1 MTSRIALVAAFDQ
14 VARAT
19 ATNALLFDLPDCVV
33 IQHDLAPTGELNRR
47 VWDVTGVLECDSVTL
62 GHGCISCATREDL
75 VPALI
80 RLLEERAWR
89 NVVVSLPLTAA
100 PEAVTWQVVDA
111 IHDGSLPARL
121 AAVLTVID
129 ETSVVEDIFGDAT
142 LEDLGLT
149 LSSHD
154 ERAAGEAVCAQMDF
168 ADIVATLGVPD
179 QATETALVHL
189 LGDRPRFVIHEL
201 DAVCLMSRNH
211 DFLAAQARVDPTGPH
226 QHAAHD
232 CHGVWT
238 LVLASDRPLHPG
250 RLYEQVELIGA
261 GRLRSRGCTWVPSR
275 PDMVVAWNGTGGQ
288 LSIGDA
294 GLWGEIPR
302 HTRLVITGIDAADR
316 GRVERA
322 FRDILLT
329 DWEMG
334 NVTAWEGND
343 GLDLWLGATDEDE
356 YR

>member
-1 MTSRIALVAAFDQ
+1 MTSRIVLVAAFDQ

-19 ATNALLFDLPDCVV
+19 ATNALLFDLPECVV
-33 IQHDLAPTGELNRR
+33 IQHDLSPTGELGRR
-47 VWDVTGVLECDSVTL
+47 VWDATGILEHDSVTL

-80 RLLEERAWR
+80 RILEHHAWP

-100 PEAVTWQVVDA
+100 PEAVTWQLVDA
-111 IHDGSLPARL
+111 IHDGVLSAHLS
-121 AAVLTVID
+121 AVLTVVD

-149 LSSHD
+149 LSAHD
-154 ERAAGEAVCAQMDF
+154 ERAAGEAVCAQLDF
-168 ADIVATLGVPD
+168 ADVVATLGRPD
-179 QATETALVHL
+179 EATETALLHL
-189 LGDRPRFVIHEL
+189 LGDRPRSVIHEL
-201 DAVCLMSRNH
+201 DASALMARSH
-211 DFLAAQARVDPTGPH
+211 DFRCAQARVDPTGPH

-232 CHGVWT
+232 CNGVWT

-261 GRLRSRGCTWVPSR
+261 GRLRSRGRTWVPSR
-275 PDMVVAWNGTGGQ
+275 PEMVVAWAGAGGQ
-288 LSIGDA
+288 LCIGDA
-294 GLWGEIPR
+294 GLWGETPR
-302 HTRLVITGIDAADR
+302 HTRLVITGIDAEDR
-316 GRVERA
+316 SRVERA

-334 NVTAWEGND
+334 HVTDWTGRD
-343 GLDLWLGATDEDE
+343 GLELWLGATDEDWA
-356 YR
+356 

>member
-1 MTSRIALVAAFDQ
+1 MIPHIVLVAAFDE

-19 ATNALLFDLPDCVV
+19 ATNALLLDLPDAVV
-33 IQHDLAPTGELNRR
+33 VQHDLAPGGELTRR
-47 VWDVTGVLECDSVTL
+47 IWNAAGVLECDSVTL
-62 GHGCISCATREDL
+62 GHGCVSCATREDL
-75 VPALI
+75 VPTLI
-80 RLLEERAWR
+80 RLQERPWR
-89 NVVVSLPLTAA
+89 HIVVSLPLTAA

-111 IHDGSLPARL
+111 
-121 AAVLTVID
+121 
-129 ETSVVEDIFGDAT
+129 T

-149 LSSHD
+149 LSELD
-154 ERAAGEAVCAQMDF
+154 QRAAGEAVCAQMDF
-168 ADIVATLGVPD
+168 ADVVATLGTPD
-179 QATETALVHL
+179 ETTRAALDHL
-189 LGDRPRFVIHEL
+189 LGDRPRMVIHEI
-201 DAVCLMSRNH
+201 DAMELMARTH
-211 DFLAAQARVDPTGPH
+211 DFAAAQARVDPTGPH

-261 GRLRSRGCTWVPSR
+261 GRLRSRGRTWVPSR
-275 PDMVVAWNGTGGQ
+275 PEMVVAWDGAGGQ
-288 LSIGDA
+288 LCIGDA
-294 GLWGEIPR
+294 GLWGDAPR

-334 NVTAWEGND
+334 NVTDWEGND
-343 GLDLWLGATDEDE
+343 GLDLWLGTADGDE
-356 YR
+356 YP